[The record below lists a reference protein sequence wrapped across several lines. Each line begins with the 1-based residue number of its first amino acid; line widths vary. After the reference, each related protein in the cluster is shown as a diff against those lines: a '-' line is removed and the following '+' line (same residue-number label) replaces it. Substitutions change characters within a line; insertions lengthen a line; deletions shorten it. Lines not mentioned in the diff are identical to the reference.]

1 LRRRRREIRETVD
14 TKELIERLNEDLQTE
29 YQSIVQYVQHT
40 ATIKGAEYTAIVE
53 ELGEHLSQE
62 LEHAQILATQIDFL
76 GGTPTVEVPPIPNHP
91 DGASAL
97 QADLEL
103 EERQLDRY
111 RTRYQEANDL
121 GLPDVAEAL
130 RPLLQQTQDHVNELR
145 DALGK

>member
-1 LRRRRREIRETVD
+1 VD

-29 YQSIVQYVQHT
+29 YQSIVLYVQHT
-40 ATIKGAEYTAIVE
+40 ATIKGAEYQAIVE
-53 ELGEHLSQE
+53 ELGKHLGQE

-76 GGTPTVEVPPIPNHP
+76 GGTPTVEVPPVPNHP

-97 QADLEL
+97 QADLDL
-103 EERQLDRY
+103 EENQLERY
-111 RTRYQEANDL
+111 RARYKEADDL

-130 RPLLQQTQDHVNELR
+130 RPLLQQTQDHVNDLR